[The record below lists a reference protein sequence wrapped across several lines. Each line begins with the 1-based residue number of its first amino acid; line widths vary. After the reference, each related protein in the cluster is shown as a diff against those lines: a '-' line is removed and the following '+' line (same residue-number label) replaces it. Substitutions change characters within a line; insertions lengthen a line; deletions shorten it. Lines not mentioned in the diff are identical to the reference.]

1 MTSSDGD
8 DGGEEADTALL
19 AADGPDGA
27 LPPAGGDDE
36 DDFSPGGASDP
47 DEEDDEAT
55 LVEEEAAAAAEGGD
69 DPEAEAAALRDEAN
83 MPLEELLKRYGVPG
97 QPQAQA
103 QAQASAPPSAAGAAA
118 AGALGRGERSGQPVA
133 PPGGQPPRRMWSPQ
147 PPPPLLAS
155 PTPRNVVFDGPQWTQ
170 HVTVHP
176 SSTAGPSSAS
186 LGLGMYST
194 NPYEGAAR
202 VHAPV
207 PAPAPRLPPAPWR
220 PPTWQASAPVELSG
234 DEALA
239 HAQLCAR
246 LAKQREAEDDLVLRA
261 VDVRD
266 EARARASTF
275 GAEPSAWEPLFR
287 PVEVSRS
294 RTHWDHLLEEMAWLA
309 KDSDRERKWKRKQA
323 RKAATAC
330 KGSGKDI
337 ASKAAAAAAAEVA
350 AIRAV
355 ASLCAREVRVFWG
368 KAEKL
373 VRIQAQQKVEQ
384 RRQADM
390 DKHLQ
395 FVVAQTER
403 YAALVA
409 TKLTGE
415 AEAGPSDPR
424 RRQGPPLA
432 APAAP
437 SPAPDDDDVMFDPE
451 GPEETDD
458 EATLEEEEEAAAAA
472 GDDVAHELAALAAEQ
487 DAPLEDLLPPEV
499 LARYR
504 GEAAPSPGDGRGAD
518 GATSSDGEDEDDD
531 DGEFVHQ
538 SDEEPADEDDT
549 LQAELAEAAARGED
563 GEDAAAAELASLNAD
578 ADLPLEELLAR
589 YTRGGAAME
598 VDEAA
603 HSEEDGSDGS
613 GREEESSDEDDGEAG
628 GQTAWAKM
636 LLSTPQ
642 GAPASAQAETDAA
655 EAGRQGLE
663 RVAAHAASAAAGSTR
678 TPVPF
683 LLRAQLR
690 DYQRDGLDWLVAL
703 HDRQLNGILADEMG
717 LGKTIQTISLLAHLA
732 CARGVWGPH
741 LVVVPTSV
749 MLNWE
754 AEFKRFCPALKLLVY
769 YGTAKERKAKRQGW
783 SKANA
788 FHVCITSYTL
798 VTQDAAV
805 FRRKKWKYLI
815 LDEAHMIKN
824 WRSLRWQTLLNF
836 HTKRRLLLTGTPLQ
850 NDLMELW
857 SLMHFLMPHVF
868 ASHADFRAWFSQP
881 LSASVES
888 GAPPANAQLVARLHG
903 VLRPF
908 LLRRLKAD
916 VEKSLP
922 GKSEHVVPCSLSKRQ
937 RRLYE
942 EYMQCSS
949 TQGTLASGNL
959 LGIMNVLMQL
969 RKVCNHPDL
978 FEGRPIISPLDW
990 TWDDPVPANQLRL
1003 PALVASLA
1011 AEQAPW
1017 QGLGPSLGGHL
1028 TGLSLHPRA
1037 ALPPLAA
1044 ASCLACG
1051 PSRQLVEELVESAG
1065 RHTNRRVFRQRG
1077 SAVAE
1082 AEVTLF
1088 TAAQQAA
1095 QTVWRRARIQAL
1107 AELNKSRLAALADG
1121 AASGARVLASRGG
1134 GDSLR
1139 ALLTVTSPA
1148 SAVVAASCDP
1158 ARVWDFTSHL
1168 RAAVATP
1175 TERAGAMDE
1184 LLGATVFAIPRVR
1197 AFPPQPWASACLPR
1211 QRVAAERL
1219 RTGVVAEL
1227 LPALAPLHTS
1237 LVRRQVFFPDR
1248 RLIQFDSGKLQELA
1262 ELLGRLKAGGH
1273 RCLIFT
1279 QMTRMLDVLASF
1291 LNLYGHAYCRLDGS
1305 TKAEQRQILMQRFN
1319 TDARLFCFILTTRA
1333 GGFGLNL
1340 TGADTVIFYDS
1351 DWNPQIDAQAQDRAH
1366 RIGQTRPVRIYRLI
1380 CAQTVEENILKKAT
1394 QKRQLDWMAIQS
1406 GHFSTQALTQQTGA
1420 QGAAA
1425 PPLPGSFAL
1434 DPREFFDGLAAVSAP
1449 APAPGAGGRAAPTA
1463 AELAAAMR
1471 GVEDD
1476 ADQAAARAEEQALQ
1490 QEVAEFA
1497 EELRPAPEE
1506 EDDDAM
1512 DDGAAAVAAPGGAA
1526 PVAADAEAEEERQAA
1541 AQQARAQ
1548 AQADAAQAAALAA
1561 AAAEEDDMLADVAKV
1576 TAKATQA
1583 GGNLLD
1589 ALSPVERYALRFVET
1604 HLPPVLPF
1612 GQGADAGG
1620 SAQVE
1625 APDAE
1630 QWAPE
1635 VLEQRRAQHE
1645 AAAEEVDDHLAVTDW
1660 DASAATAAYERQLV
1674 LARQQAE
1681 EAAAAKAQA
1690 DAQRRAKEARRA
1702 AQQLAAEEAAALRAA
1717 AQADRA
1723 AAAAVAAA
1731 SAALGQEAAGGAA
1744 AAAAGQQ
1751 QLFSPSAAAAPAPRP
1766 EPVKLKVK
1774 LSQDAAPYESR
1785 GTLLSPGADLGTSRS
1800 GRKRKLPN
1808 LPGSSDDVLYTMPLS
1823 AFGLPKVP
1831 RQAEAAPLDDED
1843 DMAPHLP

>member
-1 MTSSDGD
+1 VTSSDGD
-8 DGGEEADTALL
+8 DGGEEADTAML
-19 AADGPDGA
+19 AAEGPNGG
-27 LPPAGGDDE
+27 LPAGGSLDDE

-55 LVEEEAAAAAEGGD
+55 LAEEEAAAAAEGEQDG
-69 DPEAEAAALRDEAN
+69 EAEAAALRDEAN
-83 MPLEELLKRYGVPG
+83 MPLAELLKRYGVPE

-103 QAQASAPPSAAGAAA
+103 HAAPRPAA
-118 AGALGRGERSGQPVA
+118 AGASAAGGGSAQPMA
-133 PPGGQPPRRMWSPQ
+133 PPASAPHRRVWSPQ
-147 PPPPLLAS
+147 PPPPPLPAS
-155 PTPRNVVFDGPQWTQ
+155 ATPRDVAFDGPQWTQ
-170 HVTVHP
+170 HVTGPGIVH
-176 SSTAGPSSAS
+176 
-186 LGLGMYST
+186 T

-202 VHAPV
+202 VNAPV
-207 PAPAPRLPPAPWR
+207 PPPPPRPVPAPWR
-220 PPTWQASAPVELSG
+220 PPTWQASAPVELTG
-234 DEALA
+234 DEAVA
-239 HAQLCAR
+239 QAQLCAR
-246 LAKQREAEDDLVLRA
+246 LAAQREAEDTLVLRGA
-261 VDVRD
+261 DLRD
-266 EARARASTF
+266 EARARAATF
-275 GAEPSAWEPLFR
+275 GAEPSAWEPFFR
-287 PVEVSRS
+287 PAEVSRS

-415 AEAGPSDPR
+415 AAAGTGGGSAGAGPSDPGR
-424 RRQGPPLA
+424 RHAVP
-432 APAAP
+432 PAA

-458 EATLEEEEEAAAAA
+458 EATLEEEEAAAAAA
-472 GDDVAHELAALAAEQ
+472 GDDSAHELAALAADM
-487 DAPLEDLLPPEV
+487 DAPLEELLPPEV

-504 GEAAPSPGDGRGAD
+504 GEAAPSPGDVAGGGD
-518 GATSSDGEDEDDD
+518 ATSSDGEEEEDDD
-531 DGEFVHQ
+531 ESVHL
-538 SDEEPADEDDT
+538 SDEEPEDVDDT

-589 YTRGGAAME
+589 YGGAGAME
-598 VDEAA
+598 VDEAEA
-603 HSEEDGSDGS
+603 SEGASEGSEGSD
-613 GREEESSDEDDGEAG
+613 RDDDESSDEEDGAG

-642 GAPASAQAETDAA
+642 AAPGAAQAAEADAA

-663 RVAAHAASAAAGSTR
+663 AVAAHAASAAAGSTR

-703 HDRQLNGILADEMG
+703 HDRQLNGILADEMVRALCIGGAWLSTTTCFPNIPPSIRQG

-769 YGTAKERKAKRQGW
+769 YGTAKERKVKRQGW

-881 LSASVES
+881 LSASVEA
-888 GAPPANAQLVARLHG
+888 GAAPANTQLVARLHG

-922 GKSEHVVPCSLSKRQ
+922 GKSEHVVHCSLSKRQ

-990 TWDDPVPANQLRL
+990 TWDAAEPRHQLRL
-1003 PALVASLA
+1003 PALVAALA
-1011 AEQAPW
+1011 AKQAPW
-1017 QGLGPSLGGHL
+1017 EGPLGGGLAEGHL
-1028 TGLSLHPRA
+1028 IALDLHHPA
-1037 ALPPLAA
+1037 QLPPLAA
-1044 ASCLACG
+1044 SACLAAS
-1051 PSRQLVEELVESAG
+1051 PSRQLVQELVESAG
-1065 RHTNRRVFRQRG
+1065 RQPHRRVFRQRG

-1088 TAAQQAA
+1088 AAAQQAA
-1095 QTVWRRARIQAL
+1095 QSVWRRARIDAL
-1107 AELNKSRLAALADG
+1107 AELTTRRLAALADG
-1121 AASGARVLASRGG
+1121 AASGARVLASPAGG
-1134 GDSLR
+1134 TSLR
-1139 ALLTVTSPA
+1139 ALLTVRTPA
-1148 SAVVAASCDP
+1148 SAVVAASADP
-1158 ARVWDFTSHL
+1158 GRVWAFTSHL
-1168 RAAVATP
+1168 RAVVTTP
-1175 TERAGAMDE
+1175 TERAAGMEE
-1184 LLGATVFAIPRVR
+1184 LLCATVFAIPRVR
-1197 AFPPQPWASACLPR
+1197 AFPPAPWASACLSR
-1211 QRVAAERL
+1211 QRAAGERL
-1219 RTGVVAEL
+1219 RTGVVSQL
-1227 LPALAPLHTS
+1227 LPQLAPVHTS

-1248 RLIQFDSGKLQELA
+1248 RLLQFDSGKLQELA
-1262 ELLGRLKAGGH
+1262 ELLLKLKAGGH

-1279 QMTRMLDVLASF
+1279 QMTKMLDVLASF

-1380 CAQTVEENILKKAT
+1380 CAQTVEENILKKAI

-1406 GHFSTQALTQQTGA
+1406 GHFSTQQLTQQTQAAGGA
-1420 QGAAA
+1420 GPAG
-1425 PPLPGSFAL
+1425 PGGFSL
-1434 DPREFFDGLAAVSAP
+1434 DPREFFDGLATVAAA
-1449 APAPGAGGRAAPTA
+1449 APAPGGAGQRAAPTA

-1471 GVEDD
+1471 GAEDD
-1476 ADQAAARAEEQALQ
+1476 ADVAAAVAEEQAAQ

-1497 EELRPAPEE
+1497 EELRPVAE
-1506 EDDDAM
+1506 EDDDDAAEEA
-1512 DDGAAAVAAPGGAA
+1512 GGAAVAPAP
-1526 PVAADAEAEEERQAA
+1526 PVARRSEAEEERRAA
-1541 AQQARAQ
+1541 AQQAAAQ
-1548 AQADAAQAAALAA
+1548 AQADAAQAAALAAA

-1583 GGNLLD
+1583 GGSLLD
-1589 ALSPVERYALRFVET
+1589 ALSPVERYALRFVEN
-1604 HLPPVLPF
+1604 HMPPVLPF
-1612 GQGADAGG
+1612 GAGADPGAGG
-1620 SAQVE
+1620 EEPVQDE
-1625 APDAE
+1625 G

-1635 VLEQRRAQHE
+1635 VLEQRKAQHE
-1645 AAAEEVDDHLAVTDW
+1645 AACEEEDDHLAVTDW
-1660 DASAATAAYERQLV
+1660 DPAAATAAYERQLG

-1681 EAAAAKAQA
+1681 EAAAAKAQQ

-1702 AQQLAAEEAAALRAA
+1702 ALQLAAEEAAAVRAA
-1717 AQADRA
+1717 AHADRA
-1723 AAAAVAAA
+1723 AAMAVAAA
-1731 SAALGQEAAGGAA
+1731 NA
-1744 AAAAGQQ
+1744 
-1751 QLFSPSAAAAPAPRP
+1751 QLLSPAP

-1774 LSQDAAPYESR
+1774 LSVDAAPEEPRGMLFSR
-1785 GTLLSPGADLGTSRS
+1785 EEVDLGTSRS
-1800 GRKRKLPN
+1800 GRKRKPN
-1808 LPGSSDDVLYTMPLS
+1808 LPGGSDELYAMPFS
-1823 AFGLPKVP
+1823 ARPKVP
-1831 RQAEAAPLDDED
+1831 RLAEGPPQMDNPED
-1843 DMAPHLP
+1843 VPPDPDLM